1 MTARTSTARPLAAAL
16 TATALLAAGEAA
28 AQTPEEFFRGRTIN
42 VYIGFSPGGSYDFF
56 GRLVAR
62 HIGKHVPGA
71 PASVPNSMPGAGSF
85 TAANWLYSVAP
96 KDGTAIGIV
105 SQTMAI
111 EELLGNPAV
120 KFKAAQFNW
129 IGRAT
134 NIVEIG
140 FVGHHSKART
150 IADAKIHEIPVAGTG
165 PGSPSVGYPLL
176 LNALAGTRF
185 KIIGGFRGS
194 TEGMLAVERG
204 EVDGALT
211 SWQTMKVTK
220 KAEYDAGR
228 LRVLVQYAPKREPD
242 LPVPAVVELAGN
254 EEDRRLLDFYASG
267 GEVGR
272 SFLAPP
278 GVPADRVAALRRAFD
293 ATMKD
298 REFIAEVEKARAEY
312 SPMTGEALQ
321 KLIADTAGVSPAI
334 VERMRKLLDIK

>member
-1 MTARTSTARPLAAAL
+1 MRAKHPSLILAAAI
-16 TATALLAAGEAA
+16 ALSTSFAA
-28 AQTPEEFFRGRTIN
+28 AQDAASQTPEEFFKGKNIN

-62 HIGKHVPGA
+62 HIGRHIPGA
-71 PASVPNSMPGAGSF
+71 PSSTPNSMPGAGSF
-85 TAANWLYSVAP
+85 TAANWLYAAAP

-111 EELLGNPAV
+111 EEVLQSPAV
-120 KFKAAQFNW
+120 KFKASQFNW

-140 FVGHHSKART
+140 FVNDKSKAAT
-150 IADAKIHEIPVAGTG
+150 IADAKLHEIPVAGTG
-165 PGSPSVGYPLL
+165 PGSPSEGYPRL
-176 LNALAGTRF
+176 LNALTGTRF

-211 SWQTMKVTK
+211 SWQTMKVTR
-220 KAEYDAGR
+220 KAEYDQGK
-228 LRVLVQYAPKREPD
+228 LRVLVQYAPQREPD
-242 LPVPAVVELAGN
+242 LPVPAVVELANN
-254 EEDRRLLDFYASG
+254 EADRSLLAFYASG

-278 GVPADRVAALRRAFD
+278 GVPADRVTALRRAFD
-293 ATMKD
+293 AMMKD
-298 REFIAEVEKARAEY
+298 KEFIADVEKAKAEFN
-312 SPMTGEALQ
+312 PMTGEALQ
-321 KLIADTAGVSPAI
+321 KLISDTASVSPVI
-334 VERMRKLLDIK
+334 VERMRKLLEIK

>member
-1 MTARTSTARPLAAAL
+1 MFVVRKTGMLAAAVIL
-16 TATALLAAGEAA
+16 IATDAR
-28 AQTPEEFFRGRTIN
+28 AQTPEEFFKGKTIN

-62 HIGKHVPGA
+62 HIGKHVPGT
-71 PASVPNSMPGAGSF
+71 PGGVPNSMPGAGSF

-111 EELLGNPAV
+111 EEVLGNPAV

-134 NIVEIG
+134 NIVEIT
-140 FVGHHSKART
+140 FVSDKSKART
-150 IADAKIHEIPVAGTG
+150 VADAKVHEIPVAGTG
-165 PGSPSVGYPLL
+165 PGSPSVGYPLM
-176 LNALAGTRF
+176 LNALAGTKF

-194 TEGMLAVERG
+194 TEGMLAAERG

-211 SWQTMKVTK
+211 SWQTMKVTR
-220 KAEYDAGR
+220 KAEYEQGK
-228 LRVLVQYAPKREPD
+228 LRVLVQYALQREKD
-242 LPVPAVVELAGN
+242 LPTVPAVVELGSTP
-254 EEDRRLLDFYASG
+254 EDRALLAFYAAG

-278 GVPADRVAALRRAFD
+278 GVPADRVTALRRAFD

-298 REFIAEVEKARAEY
+298 KEFIADIEKAKAEFN
-312 SPMTGEALQ
+312 PMTGESLQ
-321 KLIADTAGVSPAI
+321 KVIADTASVSPTV

>member
-1 MTARTSTARPLAAAL
+1 MRALYAPAIFAAAIAL
-16 TATALLAAGEAA
+16 TAQDAM
-28 AQTPEEFFRGRTIN
+28 AQTPVEFYKGRNIN

-62 HIGKHVPGA
+62 HIGRHVPGA
-71 PASVPNSMPGAGSF
+71 PSSTPNSMPGAGSF

-111 EELLGNPAV
+111 EEVLQNPAV
-120 KFKAAQFNW
+120 KFKSAQFNW

-140 FVGHHSKART
+140 FVSDKSKAVT
-150 IADAKIHEIPVAGTG
+150 IADAKVHEIPVAGTG
-165 PGSPSVGYPLL
+165 PGSPSEGYPRL

-211 SWQTMKVTK
+211 SWQTMKVTRR
-220 KAEYDAGR
+220 AQYDQGK

-242 LPVPAVVELAGN
+242 LPVPAVVELAN
-254 EEDRRLLDFYASG
+254 NDADRTLLAFYASG

-293 ATMKD
+293 AMMKD
-298 REFIAEVEKARAEY
+298 KDFIADVEKAKAEF
-312 SPMTGEALQ
+312 SPMTGERLQ
-321 KLIADTAGVSPAI
+321 KVIADTASVSPA
-334 VERMRKLLDIK
+334 VVARMRKLLDIK